1 MHLTNRT
8 ALLLLGLASLLALL
22 SAYALQYL
30 GGFLPCQLCY
40 WQRYPYMAVIA
51 VAALGAM
58 SGFVRPALVLVTLL
72 FVIDAGIAF
81 YHVGVEQGVFALPTA
96 CASVG
101 AATSI
106 EDLRAQLATAAPSCD
121 QVSVSFLGL
130 SLSNWNGFAAAFLA
144 LASIAALLKT
154 RPLSR

>member
-22 SAYALQYL
+22 SAYSLQYL
-30 GGFLPCQLCY
+30 GGFAPCQLCY

-51 VAALGAM
+51 VAAFGAI
-58 SGFVRPALVLVTLL
+58 SGFVRPALVLTGLL
-72 FVIDAGIAF
+72 FLVGAGIAF
-81 YHVGVEQGVFALPTA
+81 YHVGVEQGVFALPTG
-96 CASVG
+96 CASAG

-130 SLSNWNGFAAAFLA
+130 SLSAWNGIAAAALT
-144 LASIAALLKT
+144 LASVAALLKA
-154 RPLSR
+154 RPISR

>member
-1 MHLTNRT
+1 MYVTNRT

-30 GGFLPCQLCY
+30 GGFPPCHLCY

-51 VAALGAM
+51 VSVLGAM
-58 SGFVRPALVLVTLL
+58 SGFVRPALVLVGLL
-72 FVIDAGIAF
+72 FVIGAGIAF
-81 YHVGVEQGVFALPTA
+81 YHVGVEQGVFALPTG
-96 CASVG
+96 CASTG

-130 SLSNWNGFAAAFLA
+130 SLSNWNAFAAAFLA
-144 LASIAALLKT
+144 LASVAALLKT
-154 RPLSR
+154 RPFSR